1 MTSFAFTNSP
11 NLAELVCRAALPL
24 DTPAVLELTRHIWN
38 GHDYIPF
45 VWQDWLA
52 DAEGFLAVAEYGN
65 RIAGM
70 GKLTRLEEDE
80 WWLEGLRV
88 HPDFEGRGFA
98 THIHRYLMERW
109 RALGKGVIRLAT
121 ASKRIPVHRIC
132 AKLGFQKVAEFS
144 AFEKPA
150 ELRGNS
156 PAFRLIQADE
166 LESVFALAKE
176 SPLLPL
182 SFNLIDLGWQ
192 WAKPRRSYL
201 ERYLAAAQA
210 YVWRGNA
217 GLVCTDEDTEEEVK
231 SLMIRWVACEPSDL
245 AEVLID
251 FAHFAAQNGYQK
263 AAWMAPLQPAII
275 QELEKAGYQAAWDF
289 SLYMFEYREA

>member
-1 MTSFAFTNSP
+1 MTSFAFTHSP

-70 GKLTRLEEDE
+70 GKLTRLAEDE

-132 AKLGFQKVAEFS
+132 AKLGFQKVAEFA

-150 ELRGNS
+150 ELRGSS

-166 LESVFALAKE
+166 LEPMFALAKE

-182 SFNLIDLGWQ
+182 GFNLIDLGWQ
-192 WAKPRRSYL
+192 WAKPRRAYL

-210 YVWRGNA
+210 YAWRGNA
-217 GLVCTDEDTEEEVK
+217 GLVCADEDTEEEVK
-231 SLMIRWVACEPSDL
+231 SLMIRWAACQPSDL
-245 AEVLID
+245 AEVLVD

-263 AAWMAPLQPAII
+263 AAWIAPLQPAII

-289 SLYMFEYREA
+289 SLYVFEYREA